1 MIGFIIGVIVGGVI
15 MFFVYGN
22 NKKKMTDA
30 HAKISQE
37 LYEAKY
43 KIKEMRK

>member
-1 MIGFIIGVIVGGVI
+1 MLQFIGGVIVGAVI

-30 HAKISQE
+30 HAKVSQE
-37 LYEAKY
+37 LYEAKA